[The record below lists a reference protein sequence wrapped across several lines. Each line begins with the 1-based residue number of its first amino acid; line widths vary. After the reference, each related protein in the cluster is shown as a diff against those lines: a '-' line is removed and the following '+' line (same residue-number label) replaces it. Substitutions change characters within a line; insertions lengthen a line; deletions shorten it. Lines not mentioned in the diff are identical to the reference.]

1 MLCKLQGSAQG
12 AVPREEGTEFL
23 AFILCP
29 SVYDLVFS
37 PPFPEDVLTL
47 HICMHTHLSF
57 SFPFS
62 VF

>member
-1 MLCKLQGSAQG
+1 MLCKLQGSIQG
-12 AVPREEGTEFL
+12 AVPREGTESL

-29 SVYDLVFS
+29 TVYDLVFS

-47 HICMHTHLSF
+47 HICMHTQLSF